1 MLQDARGLPRGARL
15 ACDVC
20 IVGAGAAG
28 ITLARE
34 LAGTDARVCLLESG
48 GFAPDAAT
56 QRLYEGAGGGTLLG
70 PESRYLAAGRLRY
83 FGGTTNHWQGW
94 CRPLDPIDFT
104 HRPWIPDS
112 GWPFDRAHLDPF
124 YRRAYDVLRIAP
136 SDDQALLAA
145 AGSPPLLHDTGRVL
159 TRLFRLQPSRM
170 GPLYRQELT
179 AARNVRLV
187 LHANALAFR
196 PAAAGAPVERVDV
209 ATLEGDRFAVHAR
222 WFVLAAGGIENPRL
236 LLLSNQVQEGG
247 LGNEHDLVGRY
258 FMDHPHLDAGH
269 ALVFRPRAAL
279 DLYRP
284 YRSPTLNQS
293 LAAVLCFSDEVQ
305 REQRL
310 PNLCFGLA
318 DVDPTER
325 PELAEQVEAAAAIL
339 DRFGGDPG
347 SLPSEVTK
355 SASLLTL
362 TVRAEPMP
370 NRASRVTLGDQLD
383 ALGQRR
389 VQLDWRLA
397 PEDRRHI
404 RRGTVALGQELGRH
418 ARGRVHVLYDRH
430 ALWRGAYG
438 GNHHMGT
445 TRMHRDPKQGVVDAQ
460 CRLHGTPNLFV
471 AGSSVFPTAGYA
483 NPTLTLIALALRLG
497 DHLKSLLGS

>member
-1 MLQDARGLPRGARL
+1 MLQDARGIPRGAQL
-15 ACDVC
+15 ACDIC

-48 GFAPDAAT
+48 GFAPDEAT
-56 QRLYEGAGGGTLLG
+56 QRLYEGVGGGTLLG

-124 YRRAYDVLRIAP
+124 YRRAYDVLQLAP

-145 AGSPPLLHDTGRVL
+145 AGAPPLLHGSERVL
-159 TRLFRLQPSRM
+159 TRLYYLKPTRL

-179 AARNVRLV
+179 AARNVRLL

-196 PAAAGAPVERVDV
+196 PPAAGEPVERVDV
-209 ATLEGDRFAVHAR
+209 ATLEGNRFAVHAR

-236 LLLSNQVQEGG
+236 LLLSNEVQEAG

-269 ALVFRPRAAL
+269 ALLFRPEAVL

-284 YRSPTLNQS
+284 HWSPAAGS
-293 LAAVLCFSDEVQ
+293 AVAAVLCFSEQVQ
-305 REQRL
+305 REQLL
-310 PNLCFGLA
+310 PNLSFSLPEL
-318 DVDPTER
+318 DPTDR
-325 PELAEQVEAAAAIL
+325 PDLAEQVEAAASAL
-339 DRFGGDPG
+339 DRFGSAAGPTSAG
-347 SLPSEVTK
+347 EPPT
-355 SASLLTL
+355 ASLVTL
-362 TVRAEPMP
+362 AVRAEPIP
-370 NRASRVTLGDQLD
+370 NRESRVTLIDRVD

-389 VQLDWRLA
+389 VKLRWRLA
-397 PEDRRHI
+397 REDRRHI

-418 ARGRVHVLYDRH
+418 ARGRVHVLFDRD

-438 GNHHMGT
+438 GNHHLGT

-471 AGSSVFPTAGYA
+471 AGSSLFPTAGFA